1 MENKSLIPEKIFEIY
16 KNKFESDIHPNI
28 IRLKNITQKGIDT
41 LIEKNKLEWSY
52 SIFDNGFMFQ
62 EGLITWGD
70 FLVLIYFQKIENDS
84 SYKIFILT
92 DKLADVD
99 LLIVGLNKFFTIDKI

>member
-1 MENKSLIPEKIFEIY
+1 MENKNFISEKIFEIY
-16 KNKFESDIHPNI
+16 KNKFKTQTQPNI
-28 IRLKNITQKGIDT
+28 IRFKNITQKGIDT

-70 FLVLIYFQKIENDS
+70 FLVLIYFQKIENDN

-92 DKLADVD
+92 DKLTDVD
-99 LLIVGLNKFFTIDKI
+99 ILIVGLNKFITIDRI

>member
-1 MENKSLIPEKIFEIY
+1 
-16 KNKFESDIHPNI
+16 
-28 IRLKNITQKGIDT
+28 
-41 LIEKNKLEWSY
+41 
-52 SIFDNGFMFQ
+52 MFQ

-70 FLVLIYFQKIENDS
+70 FSVLIYFQKIENDS